1 MVSLGLQR
9 PSPIGL
15 RRPSRERSVGTGLG
29 ERHLIFRFAA
39 YEVDLV
45 RQELRRDGI
54 VMSIEPQVFDV
65 LAYLVQH
72 HDRIVSKDELLET
85 VWKGR
90 IVSDAALNSRI
101 SAARRA
107 VGDDGTAQALI
118 RTVHKRGFRFVQDV
132 QVGEVALSAEIREF
146 SAGQIASQDAPTLA
160 PAVAPAEPL
169 PLPNKP
175 SIAVLPFQ
183 NMSGDPEQEYFAD
196 GLTEDIITGLSQ
208 QQWFFVIARNSSFTY
223 KGEAGDVRQIAGQLG
238 VRYIL
243 EGSVRKSASR
253 VRVTGQLIDAALGT
267 HLWAERYDRELSDIF
282 ELQDEITTRVVGSV
296 SPQILIAEAARVRR
310 KTPQII
316 EAWDLVMQALPYMW
330 RMTTEDHGRAQDL
343 LLEAIAL
350 DPEYAHA
357 YALLG
362 WTYVTMFNLDTG
374 RPIHEFTERALDA
387 GTRAVELD
395 DQEPW
400 AQLVL
405 GLAHARRR
413 HPKPALLHLS
423 RAIEL
428 NPNFA
433 LGHAGLGYG
442 LAAGGQPQRGLEALE
457 QAHRLSPRDPFL
469 AIYAPTVRY
478 MALFALGRY
487 EEAISV
493 CRATIARHPKHAGAW
508 RLLTVSLAL
517 LGKIE
522 EAQAALK
529 QTLALQPDL
538 SLSHVENNN
547 IYADPADRERFRQ
560 GLIKAGLNR

>member
-1 MVSLGLQR
+1 
-9 PSPIGL
+9 
-15 RRPSRERSVGTGLG
+15 
-29 ERHLIFRFAA
+29 LIFRFAA

-45 RQELRRDGI
+45 LQELRHEGS
-54 VMSIEPQVFDV
+54 VVPVEPQVFDV
-65 LAYLVQH
+65 LAYLLQNR
-72 HDRIVSKDELLET
+72 DRLVSKEELFEA
-85 VWKGR
+85 VWDGR
-90 IVSDAALNSRI
+90 IVSDATLSSRI
-101 SAARRA
+101 SAVRRA
-107 VGDDGTAQALI
+107 IGDDGAAQALV
-118 RTVHKRGFRFVQDV
+118 RTVHRRGFRFVGDV
-132 QVGEVALSAEIREF
+132 RVDEA
-146 SAGQIASQDAPTLA
+146 ASRAPVKEASVEPVLTEDAPSLA
-160 PAVAPAEPL
+160 PVTAL

-196 GLTEDIITGLSQ
+196 GLTEDIITSLSQ

-223 KGEAGDVRQIAGQLG
+223 KGEAGDVREIAGQLG

-243 EGSVRKSASR
+243 EGSVRKSGSR
-253 VRVTGQLIDAALGT
+253 VRVTGQLIDATVGN
-267 HLWAERYDRELSDIF
+267 HLWAERYDRELADIF

-296 SPQILIAEAARVRR
+296 SPQILLAEAARVRR
-310 KTPQII
+310 KTPQKI

-350 DPEYAHA
+350 DPDYAHA

-362 WTYVTMFNLDTG
+362 WTYITMFNLDTG

-387 GTRAVELD
+387 GTRAIELD
-395 DQEPW
+395 DQDPW

-413 HPKPALLHLS
+413 RPKPALMHLS
-423 RAIEL
+423 KAIEL

-442 LAAGGQPQRGLEALE
+442 LAAGGDPQRGLEVLE

-469 AIYAPTVRY
+469 SIYAPTVRY

-487 EEAISV
+487 EETISV
-493 CRATIARHPKHAGAW
+493 CRATIALHPKHAGAW

-517 LGKIE
+517 LGKTK
-522 EAQAALK
+522 EANAALK
-529 QTLALQPDL
+529 QTLILQPDL
-538 SLSHVENNN
+538 ALAHVENNN
-547 IYADPADRERFRQ
+547 IYADPADRARFRE
-560 GLIKAGLNR
+560 GLVKAGLNR

>member
-1 MVSLGLQR
+1 M
-9 PSPIGL
+9 IL
-15 RRPSRERSVGTGLG
+15 R
-29 ERHLIFRFAA
+29 FDA
-39 YEVDLV
+39 YEIDLAQ
-45 RQELRRDGI
+45 QELRRGGT
-54 VMSIEPQVFDV
+54 VVPVEPQVFDV
-65 LAYLVQH
+65 LAYLVQNQG
-72 HDRIVSKDELLET
+72 RIISKDELLEA
-85 VWKGR
+85 VWQGR
-90 IVSDAALNSRI
+90 IVSDAALTSRI
-101 SAARRA
+101 SSARRA
-107 VGDDGTAQALI
+107 IGDDGATQTYI
-118 RTVHKRGFRFVQDV
+118 RTVHKRGLRFVGDV
-132 QVGEVALSAEIREF
+132 QADEATAPGDGEMKESSPR
-146 SAGQIASQDAPTLA
+146 QILSQDTPTLA

-253 VRVTGQLIDAALGT
+253 VRVTGQLIDAALGN

-296 SPQILIAEAARVRR
+296 SPQILLAEAARVKR
-310 KTPQII
+310 KTPQSI

-343 LLEAIAL
+343 LLEALTL

-374 RPIHEFTERALDA
+374 KPIHEFTERALDA

-395 DQEPW
+395 DQDPW
-400 AQLVL
+400 AHLVL

-413 HPKPALLHLS
+413 QPKPALMHLS
-423 RAIEL
+423 KATEL

-442 LAAGGQPQRGLEALE
+442 LAAGGHPERGLEALE
-457 QAHRLSPRDPFL
+457 LAHRLSPRDPFL

-478 MALFALGRY
+478 MALFALARY
-487 EEAISV
+487 EEAIHV
-493 CRATIARHPKHAGAW
+493 CRSTITLHPKHAGAW
-508 RLLTVSLAL
+508 RLLTVSLGL
-517 LGKIE
+517 LGKVD
-522 EAQAALK
+522 EAKAALA
-529 QTLALQPDL
+529 QTLKLQPDL
-538 SLSHVENNN
+538 SLNHVESNT
-547 IYADPADRERFRQ
+547 IYADPADRARFRE
-560 GLIKAGLNR
+560 GLLRAGLDR